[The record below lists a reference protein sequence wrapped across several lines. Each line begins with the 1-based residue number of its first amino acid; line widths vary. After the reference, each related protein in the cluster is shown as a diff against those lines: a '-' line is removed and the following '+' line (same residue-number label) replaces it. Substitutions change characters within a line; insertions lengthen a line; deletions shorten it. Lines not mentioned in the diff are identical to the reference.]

1 MHSFL
6 NRLKNFAI
14 LAAAQVLL
22 FNHIHLFG
30 YATAYIY
37 LLFVLKMPRFATR
50 NEQMLWAFA
59 LGLIVDMFGNT
70 PGINAAAATM
80 LAFMRNYI
88 LAMFIPNGM
97 TEDFVP
103 GTKVLRWGAYIGYA
117 AIGKPVTVD
126 LKRSNGREHS
136 LICHHSITVIRAV
149 KFKGTDR
156 NIGKMRLCHLVHFL
170 YRREVIIDFIFLV
183 ALINHLDQNVGD
195 AFFAIKLGKIG
206 FLKVIIIPIIRN
218 CICHQLSVLARV
230 KFVSR
235 NIYAFSFVWLFG
247 FLKEYHTVTDIS
259 KVSVIIRKARVEIF
273 VSLLKEL
280 LRQSLKL
287 SYRIE
292 ISGPEKIVLRVER
305 DYIVIMP

>member
-37 LLFVLKMPRFATR
+37 LLFILKMPRFATR

-103 GTKVLRWGAYIGYA
+103 GTKVLRWGAYISYA
-117 AIGKPVTVD
+117 AISITLFCIVLFMLELFTLARPMHLAIGIAGSTLLTLLFVTVIE
-126 LKRSNGREHS
+126 SFN
-136 LICHHSITVIRAV
+136 
-149 KFKGTDR
+149 KG
-156 NIGKMRLCHLVHFL
+156 
-170 YRREVIIDFIFLV
+170 
-183 ALINHLDQNVGD
+183 
-195 AFFAIKLGKIG
+195 
-206 FLKVIIIPIIRN
+206 
-218 CICHQLSVLARV
+218 
-230 KFVSR
+230 SR
-235 NIYAFSFVWLFG
+235 
-247 FLKEYHTVTDIS
+247 
-259 KVSVIIRKARVEIF
+259 
-273 VSLLKEL
+273 
-280 LRQSLKL
+280 
-287 SYRIE
+287 
-292 ISGPEKIVLRVER
+292 
-305 DYIVIMP
+305 